1 MPRSFVASLVLITS
15 LLPLLS
21 HCQSGDPCPSIV
33 DEPSC
38 VCNHPDGS
46 GRIDATI
53 LGNLAAEA
61 PKFVVVDYRL
71 IVYFDKPPKPEAIQA
86 F

>member
-1 MPRSFVASLVLITS
+1 MASLALIAS

-21 HCQSGDPCPSIV
+21 QCQSGDPCPSIV

-38 VCNHPDGS
+38 VCNHPDGF

-53 LGNLAAEA
+53 LGSEASEA
-61 PKFVVVDYRL
+61 PKFVVID
-71 IVYFDKPPKPEAIQA
+71 I
-86 F
+86 